1 MKMRA
6 FWNLALR
13 FNFPPNYLDAGTCLP
28 DRALARGGLSR
39 VPLEVG
45 EAMFT
50 TTLFNLKVPI
60 PAQI

>member
-28 DRALARGGLSR
+28 DRAFARGGLSR
-39 VPLEVG
+39 VPFEVG
-45 EAMFT
+45 EAMFVVIRYSFMVST
-50 TTLFNLKVPI
+50 VI
-60 PAQI
+60 V